1 MRQTGFLVSL
11 IFIFAVAGAQQKN
24 NYPKGASLIKLYLKK
39 GDQYTGI
46 LMDAGE
52 TKMTI
57 AGLSN
62 LAETKQFVPEEIYR
76 LEIRK
81 VNSVKRNTLIGA
93 GMGFIIGFGIGW
105 DEFNTGSGT
114 NINQLGHAAGGGL
127 LGAFAGGFI
136 GFITG
141 TSTKTFYV
149 AGSSEQYKSLLPK
162 LNRYKPATDGN

>member
-1 MRQTGFLVSL
+1 MRQAGSLVSL
-11 IFIFAVAGAQQKN
+11 IFIFTVAGAQQKI
-24 NYPKGASLIKLYLKK
+24 NYPRGASLIKLYLKN
-39 GDQYTGI
+39 GEQYTGMLI
-46 LMDAGE
+46 EAGE
-52 TKMTI
+52 TGITI

-62 LAETKQFVPEEIYR
+62 LAETKQVVPEEIYR

-81 VNSVKRNTLIGA
+81 VNSVKRNTFIGA
-93 GMGFIIGFGIGW
+93 GIGFIIGFGIGW

-141 TSTKTFYV
+141 TSAKAFYV
-149 AGSSEQYKSLLPK
+149 LGSSEQYKNLLPK
-162 LNRYKPATDGN
+162 LNRYRLANDGN